1 MSKYLYKPGG
11 EVASTVDP
19 RPLEL
24 GLMIDRSGSM
34 ATCAETVRQGINLI
48 LNTQKSLPGEA
59 RVTTMLFDNDPEI
72 LYRGEPIATVSH
84 LDPTSYRPGGG
95 TALLDAIGT
104 MIQAM
109 DGEIDGV
116 SDGKRSRTLLVIA
129 TDGQEHH
136 SVHFTY
142 PEIKELIQRRTKTDG
157 WQFLLI
163 SPDAA
168 KVAMQLGIKLENAMP
183 WVSSQRELAGALER
197 LGKAI
202 ESYRLNDR
210 NYALRLRDKS

>member
-1 MSKYLYKPGG
+1 MAKYLYKPGG
-11 EVASTVDP
+11 DIASTVDP

-84 LDPTSYRPGGG
+84 LDPTSYRPSGG
-95 TALLDAIGT
+95 TALLDAIGA
-104 MIQAM
+104 MIQTM
-109 DGEIDGV
+109 DGGIDGMP
-116 SDGKRSRTLLVIA
+116 DGKRSRTLLVIA
-129 TDGQEHH
+129 TDAEEHH

-142 PEIKELIQRRTKTDG
+142 REIKELIQRRTKDG
-157 WQFLLI
+157 WGFLLI

-183 WVSSQRELAGALER
+183 WVSSQKELAGALER
-197 LGKAI
+197 LGRAI

-210 NYALRLRDKS
+210 NFALRLRDKS